1 MLCVFLLMDACHN
14 TMLQAQ
20 SAAHVRGA
28 LRTPFALK
36 DATSVS
42 IVSQSASG
50 VLNDTAIARVIS
62 TTTPL
67 TPAQLVVTQQKP
79 GIVGVSTVPQGLHI
93 ALLVHFKCLE
103 CVFVLNSLMVWYYIF
118 IRLVLCQHAFQ
129 FSLQATVLR

>member
-1 MLCVFLLMDACHN
+1 MRFHN
-14 TMLQAQ
+14 VQAQ

-50 VLNDTAIARVIS
+50 ALSDAAIARVIS

-79 GIVGVSTVPQGLHI
+79 GMVGVSTVPQGLHNI
-93 ALLVHFKCLE
+93 LIRI
-103 CVFVLNSLMVWYYIF
+103 FVLMTF
-118 IRLVLCQHAFQ
+118 LCPNIWENEP
-129 FSLQATVLR
+129 